1 MQQNII
7 YQTSENKGIYAQLD
21 NFTLM
26 VYSSSMKDVIE
37 WLGLNLETFAGD
49 LFNSKQMIM
58 YLNAYQFE
66 WNGIRIQAYGSSSQ
80 KMYELIAHNN
90 YLSGLSEDERLLQGG
105 YIDVFD
111 VTLEQIRLELTGTG
125 LRYLR
130 ENVNHHVDNFL
141 RNPAYKMPNAKVTRV
156 DFAFDFI
163 NYMPGILDSLI
174 EYAQAYCTDTGRV
187 LTYGGRGYKC
197 RVHTVGDK
205 CMYLGSPQS
214 AQMLRIYDKRLE
226 QLDVNREV
234 YSKPNPYDNP
244 DSWIRFEFQ
253 LRDDKAHNM
262 CYNLSTSADCLLMP
276 TFYSIFRQL
285 MKSYIF
291 IDPNTTKDNRA
302 PYEPFLELW
311 DWEEIE
317 PIIQNAK
324 CNEEFVPYSEKL
336 DNYVQSLVPL
346 ISLYLDYH
354 GPQKI
359 FIDIFKYL
367 DSLYDPDNDFRYR
380 QHSKFSMRQAMLD
393 DYQHRLLDVK
403 NGRYELN
410 DKIKFLFL
418 SSSAISDLKV
428 GDSDE

>member
-1 MQQNII
+1 MQQNFI
-7 YQTSENKGIYAQLD
+7 YQADNNKGIYAQLD
-21 NFTLM
+21 NFTIM
-26 VYSSSMKDVIE
+26 VYHSTMQDVIE
-37 WLGLNLETFAGD
+37 WLGLELESFIGD
-49 LFNSKQMIM
+49 LYKSKQMIIYM
-58 YLNAYQFE
+58 NAYQFE

-80 KMYELIAHNN
+80 KMLDLITHNN
-90 YLSGLSEDERLLQGG
+90 YLSGLSDDERILKGD

-130 ENVNHHVDNFL
+130 DNVNKDIDNFL
-141 RNPAYKMPNAKVTRV
+141 RNPAYKMSNAKVTRV

-174 EYAQAYCTDTGRV
+174 EYAQAYCSDSGRV
-187 LTYGGRGYKC
+187 LTYKGCGYKC

-262 CYNLSTSADCLLMP
+262 CYNLSTSADVSVMP

-291 IDPNTTKDNRA
+291 VDPNTTKDNRA
-302 PYEPFLELW
+302 PYEPLIELW

-324 CNEEFVPYSEKL
+324 SNEDFVPYSEKL
-336 DNYVQSLVPL
+336 GNYVHTLIPL
-346 ISLYLDYH
+346 LALYLDYH

-359 FIDIFKYL
+359 YVDIYNYL
-367 DSLYDPDNDFRYR
+367 NSLYDPDNEYRYR
-380 QHSKFSMRQAMLD
+380 QCSKFSMRQAMLD
-393 DYQHRLLDVK
+393 DYEHRLLSVN
-403 NGRYELN
+403 NGKYELN

-418 SSSAISDLKV
+418 SSPDTQEVKEADH
-428 GDSDE
+428 E